1 MGNIIIFL
9 IVSYVIYRVF
19 KSYKRFQKIYYHD
32 QFKNFTLTKEHLEQS
47 ELGLFVALTAKV
59 AKADGRV
66 DELEAELIGNMF
78 NDISKIFP
86 DPDHAKTLL
95 KEIFKH
101 EKEIAFNLEQKA
113 QELYR
118 ALRGDARKTRD
129 MLGFWMNLAF
139 VDGELSHNEEQMLQT
154 LRKLL
159 HVDATLFEGMLEQFK
174 SLYKNTRVESSI
186 DDAYTLLGVTPQ
198 HSLNDIKKAYR
209 KLVRQ
214 YHPDIIKAQGADDAY
229 MKESTQ
235 KVQAINAAYEQIKK
249 IRSQ

>member
-9 IVSYVIYRVF
+9 VVAYVLYRVV
-19 KSYKRFQKIYYHD
+19 KSYKRFEKIYYRE

-86 DPDHAKTLL
+86 DPEHAKTLL
-95 KEIFKH
+95 KAIFQH
-101 EKEIAFNLEQKA
+101 EKELAFNLEQKA

-118 ALRGDARKTRD
+118 ALKGDARKTHD

-139 VDGELSHNEEQMLQT
+139 VDGELSHNEEQMLRS
-154 LRKLL
+154 LSKLL
-159 HVDATLFEGMLEQFK
+159 HVDETRFQSMLEQFK
-174 SLYKNTRVESSI
+174 SVYKNTRVQSSI
-186 DDAYTLLGVTPQ
+186 DDAYALLGM
-198 HSLNDIKKAYR
+198 SRENSMDEIKKAYR

-214 YHPDIIKAQGADDAY
+214 YHPDIIKAQGADEVY
-229 MKESTQ
+229 MKEATE

-249 IRSQ
+249 AID